1 MKKLILSLP
10 VIACLF
16 VLTPSCSKKSS
27 GGSAASSCQIITI
40 LDSSSSGNT
49 IFNLTYNNNGKVST
63 IQNTSV
69 TNPTTEVFTYSGNDI
84 LITTTGTG
92 NVFVS
97 SDSIVT
103 NSAGLITFSQ
113 LVDASSDTTV
123 YTFTY
128 DGNNDLLKQ
137 TSQTNSGT
145 ISTSTFTYTNGDL
158 TSSSDGTNTTTYSY
172 TNSKPSENG
181 DYIHIFQLFNYGGQ
195 AIKTAHL
202 IQSLTAGSTV
212 DNFNYTF
219 DSSGKITSLTLTSG
233 AVVETVSYQ
242 YQCN

>member
-10 VIACLF
+10 VIACLC
-16 VLTPSCSKKSS
+16 VVMPSCKKSG

-49 IFNLTYNNNGKVST
+49 TYNLTYNNNGKVST

-69 TNPTTEVFTYSGNDI
+69 SNPSTEVFTYSGNNI
-84 LITTTGTG
+84 LITTTGAG

-97 SDSIVT
+97 ADSIVT
-103 NSAGLITFSQ
+103 NNAGLITFSQ
-113 LVDASSDTTV
+113 TVDASSDTTV

-128 DGNNDLLKQ
+128 DGNNNLLKSTYQ
-137 TSQTNSGT
+137 YNSGT
-145 ISTSTFTYTNGDL
+145 ISTNTYTYTSGDL
-158 TSSSDGTNTTTYSY
+158 TSSSDGTNTTTYTY
-172 TNSKPSENG
+172 INSKPSENG

-195 AIKTAHL
+195 AIRTAHL
-202 IQSLTAGSTV
+202 IQGVTAGSTV
-212 DNFNYTF
+212 DNFTYTF
-219 DSSGKITSLTLTSG
+219 DSSGKITALTLTSG